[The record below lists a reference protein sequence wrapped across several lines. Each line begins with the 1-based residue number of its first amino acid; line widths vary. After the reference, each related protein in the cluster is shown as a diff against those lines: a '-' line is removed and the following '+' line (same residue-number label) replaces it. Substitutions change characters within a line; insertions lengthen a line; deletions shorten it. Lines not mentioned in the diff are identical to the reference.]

1 MSLSLERASW
11 PVTKCRPAF
20 EWSVALQV
28 KQTFFDSVAD
38 DLHSNFITGY
48 YDEGQKGQGNHR

>member
-11 PVTKCRPAF
+11 PATKCRPAF

-28 KQTFFDSVAD
+28 KQTFFDTVGD
-38 DLHSNFITGY
+38 DLHSNFITGC
-48 YDEGQKGQGNHR
+48 YDERKEGQGNHR